1 MWQTEK
7 DEVNDLS
14 GGQYFVNK
22 SIGFKAP
29 MLRSNLCECSDAYSV
44 VKGIIDLLASAV
56 NENDK
61 AQKYFA

>member
-1 MWQTEK
+1 
-7 DEVNDLS
+7 
-14 GGQYFVNK
+14 
-22 SIGFKAP
+22 